1 MSLDPLLPPAG
12 EAIGAVLAA
21 PHQSSAT
28 IASAMNSSVES
39 TVEAV
44 PRDRWRA
51 LRYVARTPLLL
62 LHILISGPLA
72 VLVLNPFAA
81 RIRVGDTTLE
91 KFMIR
96 WWSGALVRRFGFTIR
111 RFGEPLPGA
120 VLYVANHIS
129 WLDIE
134 LVHSQRP
141 VSFVAK
147 SEIARWPFVGWLS
160 ARAGTIFHRRGSTD
174 SLASV
179 MATVVERLRAGVPV
193 GVFPEGGSGHGGKVG
208 TFHARIFQTAL
219 DANVLVQPVA
229 LRYGRDGRQDPGV
242 PFGRKEGFFPNFLR
256 VLGNPAMDAE
266 IHFLA
271 PVAATPD
278 ARRRMAEESRARI
291 VRELGY
297 GD

>member
-1 MSLDPLLPPAG
+1 
-12 EAIGAVLAA
+12 
-21 PHQSSAT
+21 
-28 IASAMNSSVES
+28 MNSSVDS
-39 TVEAV
+39 TVEAA

-51 LRYVARTPLLL
+51 LRYVVRTPLLL

-72 VLVLNPFAA
+72 LLVLNPVSA

-96 WWSGALVRRFGFTIR
+96 WWSGALVRRFGLTIR

-134 LVHSQRP
+134 LMHSQRP
-141 VSFVAK
+141 VSFIAK

-179 MATVVERLRAGVPV
+179 MAIATERLRAGQPV
-193 GVFPEGGSGHGGKVG
+193 GVFPEGGSGHGDRVG
-208 TFHARIFQTAL
+208 TFHARIFQIAL
-219 DANVLVQPVA
+219 DARVPVQPVA

-242 PFGRKEGFFPNFLR
+242 PFGRKESFFSNVLR
-256 VLGNPAMDAE
+256 VLGNPPMDAE
-266 IHFLA
+266 IHFLE
-271 PVAATPD
+271 PVEPTPD
-278 ARRRMAEESRARI
+278 ARRRMAEQSRERI
-291 VRELGY
+291 VRALGY

>member
-1 MSLDPLLPPAG
+1 
-12 EAIGAVLAA
+12 
-21 PHQSSAT
+21 
-28 IASAMNSSVES
+28 MNSSVES
-39 TVEAV
+39 TVEPVAQ
-44 PRDRWRA
+44 DRWRP
-51 LRYVARTPLLL
+51 LRYAARTPLLL
-62 LHILISGPLA
+62 LHALIAGPLA
-72 VLVLNPFAA
+72 LLALNPVAA
-81 RIRVGDTTLE
+81 RVRFGDTTFE
-91 KFMIR
+91 KAMIR
-96 WWSGALVRRFGFTIR
+96 WWSGALVRRFGFRIR

-134 LVHSQRP
+134 LMHSQRP

-179 MATVVERLRAGVPV
+179 MATVVERLKSGEPV
-193 GVFPEGGSGHGGKVG
+193 GVFPEGGSGHGEEVG

-219 DANVLVQPVA
+219 DADVPVQPVA
-229 LRYGRDGRQDPGV
+229 LRYGRDGRQDPSV

-297 GD
+297 GDE